1 MKIDSFSIEGI
12 HYSNEDSLSVHQL
25 TPNKAV
31 AVLADGMGGLTFGK
45 EAADLIIS
53 TITAFICE
61 HVERL
66 PIQELLGKA
75 LEYADE
81 TICQKSMG
89 THSKMGA
96 AVAIAFIDDNNIH
109 YTWQGNVR
117 IYLFNHDKAEQLT
130 TDHIL
135 DAGYGK
141 YLLTRCIKGAG
152 LRTDIPYQCREV
164 NAGNVLL
171 LCTDGFYKQ
180 TEVNQM
186 SDTISL
192 VNKEYEDDAS
202 FIKIVL

>member
-1 MKIDSFSIEGI
+1 
-12 HYSNEDSLSVHQL
+12 
-25 TPNKAV
+25 
-31 AVLADGMGGLTFGK
+31 MGGLTFGK

-117 IYLFNHDKAEQLT
+117 IYLST
-130 TDHIL
+130 T
-135 DAGYGK
+135 
-141 YLLTRCIKGAG
+141 IK
-152 LRTDIPYQCREV
+152 Q
-164 NAGNVLL
+164 NN
-171 LCTDGFYKQ
+171 
-180 TEVNQM
+180 
-186 SDTISL
+186 
-192 VNKEYEDDAS
+192 
-202 FIKIVL
+202 

>member
-1 MKIDSFSIEGI
+1 MWKDCL
-12 HYSNEDSLSVHQL
+12 Y
-25 TPNKAV
+25 K
-31 AVLADGMGGLTFGK
+31 K
-45 EAADLIIS
+45 
-53 TITAFICE
+53 
-61 HVERL
+61 
-66 PIQELLGKA
+66 LLGKA

-81 TICQKSMG
+81 TICQKSME

-96 AVAIAFIDDNNIH
+96 AVAIAFIVGNNIH
-109 YTWQGNVR
+109 YTWLGNVR

-164 NAGNVLL
+164 NTGNVLL

-186 SDTISL
+186 SDTTSL